1 MCALVTGVQRVLF
14 RSDIL
19 DSPTAPLA
27 LDLAPARAAGML
39 YPIEIARIAFRTR
52 GIGSA
57 ARPPG
62 AVAYADPVD
71 ADALAAQRH
80 PALDMAELVVMRRRH
95 ERRLARREAVRRMEA
110 RDRKSTR
117 LNSSH

>member
-1 MCALVTGVQRVLF
+1 MWG
-14 RSDIL
+14 S
-19 DSPTAPLA
+19 
-27 LDLAPARAAGML
+27 APARRALCRGPERAAGSL
-39 YPIEIARIAFRTR
+39 YPSEIARIAFRTG

-57 ARPPG
+57 ARPPV

-110 RDRKSTR
+110 SVREIEREAPRRIDRKSTR

>member
-1 MCALVTGVQRVLF
+1 MF
-14 RSDIL
+14 
-19 DSPTAPLA
+19 
-27 LDLAPARAAGML
+27 
-39 YPIEIARIAFRTR
+39 YPIESARIAFRTR
-52 GIGSA
+52 VIGSA

-80 PALDMAELVVMRRRH
+80 PALDMAELVVVRRRH

-110 RDRKSTR
+110 RLREIEREATR
-117 LNSSH
+117 RNVIDQLLFHPRLQNLHQTAAAYTVAEEAAVG